1 MFEKDYTIRIFSEAA
16 QVMYFSCDFCKFNS
30 WKKCWGI
37 HCKIIKEL
45 KQLGF
50 RPKKFGYDDYICRI
64 PYRPKFKL
72 KDTLKQL
79 EDKYDTLHGDVLVRK
94 GVVILNNQKTY

>member
-1 MFEKDYTIRIFSEAA
+1 MFKKDYTIRIFSEAA
-16 QVMYFSCDFCKFNS
+16 QEMYFSCDFCKFNS

-50 RPKKFGYDDYICRI
+50 RPKILAIMIMYVVFRI
-64 PYRPKFKL
+64 GQSL
-72 KDTLKQL
+72 K
-79 EDKYDTLHGDVLVRK
+79 
-94 GVVILNNQKTY
+94 